1 MTPRVPWVETAATTL
16 ARVRIDLH
24 SHSNVSDGTQTPREL
39 VIAAA
44 EAGLDVLALTD
55 HDTADG
61 WDEAAAAAGEVG
73 LALVRG
79 MEISTRFRGAG
90 VHLLAYLPDPTHPGL
105 RAELDRVLAGR
116 ETRVPAMVERLREA
130 GVAITLDDVRRE
142 AGGATATGRPHVAD
156 ALVRLGAVTDRD
168 QAFDRYLD
176 NGRLAY
182 VDRYAAGL
190 PAMLGLVAEAGG
202 VSVLAHPWGRHSRA
216 VLDEEVL
223 ASLAEQGLAGV
234 EVDHEDHDPDTREQ
248 LRAIAVDLGLVVTG
262 SSDHHGSGKP
272 GHDLG
277 CNTTDPDE
285 LARLLELAAES
296 AARSGRDTPRVI
308 GG

>member
-1 MTPRVPWVETAATTL
+1 MVAATTL
-16 ARVRIDLH
+16 AGMRIDLH
-24 SHSNVSDGTQTPREL
+24 SHSSVSDGTQPPREL

-61 WDEAAAAAGEVG
+61 WAEAAAAALEVG
-73 LALVRG
+73 LTLVPG
-79 MEISTRFRGAG
+79 MEVSTRFRGVG
-90 VHLLAYLPDPTHPGL
+90 VHLLAYLPDPTHVGL
-105 RAELDRVLAGR
+105 KAELDRILSGR

-130 GVAITLDDVRRE
+130 GIAITLDDVRRE
-142 AGGATATGRPHVAD
+142 AGDASATGRPHVAD
-156 ALVRLGAVTDRD
+156 ALVRLGAVADRD
-168 QAFDRYLD
+168 EAFDRYLD
-176 NGRLAY
+176 TGRPAY
-182 VDRYAAGL
+182 VDRYATEL

-202 VSVLAHPWGRHSRA
+202 VSVLAHPWGRHSRS
-216 VLDEEVL
+216 VLGEDVL

-234 EVDHEDHDPDTREQ
+234 EVDHEDHDPGTRKE

-262 SSDHHGSGKP
+262 SSDHHGTGKP

-285 LARLLELAAES
+285 LARLLDLAAER
-296 AARSGRDTPRVI
+296 AARSGRETPRVVT
-308 GG
+308 G